1 MNKLGWLIGTVF
13 VAGLVIS
20 VWQATRP
27 APELTPQSGG
37 HVPSPDTSAVAEGAP
52 IVQVSLPETLSPDAQ
67 IGQRAF
73 NVVCAEC
80 HGQNAA
86 GQNGVAPPLVF
97 RTYEPSHHADE
108 SFQRAVQY
116 GVRAHHWNFGNMP
129 PIEGLTR
136 ADVQYITRY
145 VRELQRANGIQ

>member
-1 MNKLGWLIGTVF
+1 MNKLGWLIAAVF
-13 VAGLVIS
+13 VAGVGAFI
-20 VWQATRP
+20 WQATRP
-27 APELTPQSGG
+27 APQTVGSSMDMTP
-37 HVPSPDTSAVAEGAP
+37 PDTTQIAEGAA
-52 IVQVSLPETLSPDAQ
+52 IVSVSLPENVSSDAEM
-67 IGQRAF
+67 GKRAF
-73 NVVCAEC
+73 ESVCAAC

-86 GQNGVAPPLVF
+86 GRNGIAPPLVH
-97 RTYEPSHHADE
+97 RIYEPSHHADE
-108 SFQRAVQY
+108 AFQRAVQN

>member
-13 VAGLVIS
+13 VTGLGIF

-27 APELTPQSGG
+27 APALTPLSGG
-37 HVPSPDTSAVAEGAP
+37 HVPPPDTSAIPEGAP
-52 IVQVSLPETLSPDAQ
+52 IVQVRLPETLSPDAQ

-73 NVVCAEC
+73 NAVCAAC
-80 HGQNAA
+80 HGQDAA

-108 SFQRAVQY
+108 AFQRAVQN
-116 GVRAHHWNFGNMP
+116 GVRSHHWKFGNMP
-129 PIEGLTR
+129 PLEGLTR
-136 ADVQYITRY
+136 AEVQYITRY

>member
-1 MNKLGWLIGTVF
+1 MTKLGWLIGATF
-13 VAGLVIS
+13 VAGLGLF

-27 APELTPQSGG
+27 TPELTPQSGG
-37 HVPSPDTSAVAEGAP
+37 HVPPPDTSAIAEGAP

-73 NVVCAEC
+73 NAVCAAC
-80 HGQNAA
+80 HGDNAA
-86 GQNGVAPPLVF
+86 GRNGFAPPLVF

-108 SFQRAVQY
+108 AFQRAVQN
-116 GVRAHHWNFGNMP
+116 GVRAHHWNFGNMAA
-129 PIEGLTR
+129 IEGLTR